1 VDVPRIDP
9 TEPLA
14 SGVLDLTKFGDPY
27 MGGVGQGRGS
37 GEVVEIVQLP
47 QRTLQKAVFF
57 NYITTI

>member
-1 VDVPRIDP
+1 
-9 TEPLA
+9 
-14 SGVLDLTKFGDPY
+14 VLDLTKFGDPY